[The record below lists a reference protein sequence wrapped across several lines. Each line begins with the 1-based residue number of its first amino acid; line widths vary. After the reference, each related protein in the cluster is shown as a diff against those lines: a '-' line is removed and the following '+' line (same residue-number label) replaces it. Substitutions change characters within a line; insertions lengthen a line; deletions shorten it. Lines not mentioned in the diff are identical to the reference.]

1 MTVIKVLSKAHCPNW
16 VAGIVNDNAESQNV
30 FLQFKEVFL
39 RSFEHCFFV
48 IQKHVDP
55 KSWAK
60 TFFFVEVRGLENI
73 SFCVKNTILT
83 AGESEQNYFFLS

>member
-1 MTVIKVLSKAHCPNW
+1 M
-16 VAGIVNDNAESQNV
+16 
-30 FLQFKEVFL
+30 
-39 RSFEHCFFV
+39 
-48 IQKHVDP
+48 IQKHVDS

-83 AGESEQNYFFLS
+83 AGESEQNFFFLSRSAAVFKGIVKVYGSTVTTVFFLKIEAQGRVHSIYSYL